1 MTEKHDDA
9 TINAYMRRYGERIYD
24 PTANA
29 EAIAAK
35 NTAAAGREKLAGM
48 LAASPVTDAPCA

>member
-1 MTEKHDDA
+1 MAEKHDDA
-9 TINAYMRRYGERIYD
+9 TITAYMQKYGERIYD

-35 NTAAAGREKLAGM
+35 NAAVARRARLAGM
-48 LAASPVTDAPCA
+48 LSASPVNDAPCA